1 MLTELSIKNI
11 AIIDA
16 LNISFQPGFTVLTGE
31 TGAGKSIII
40 DAVGLIMGGRASAE
54 LIRSG
59 EDEAVVEALFDV
71 SELPIIK
78 ELLLEYGFD
87 CENELLVK
95 RSISRG
101 GKNRIY
107 INGSMATQ
115 ALLTD
120 ISRKLINIYG
130 QHESQT
136 LLKPENQL
144 LLLDSFAGTGPLRE
158 NFARMYQELQSTR
171 ERLLHLDQEER
182 DVARRLDLLAYQSQ
196 EIAAADVKPGEEANL
211 EEQRSLLA
219 NAEKLGSVSAL
230 AFERLYDAH
239 NAILG
244 EIRRISASV
253 NEIANLDHTLKETAS
268 SLENAYLQLEDAAIS
283 LRDYSSRIEADP
295 AALQQTDDRLD
306 LIGKIK
312 KKYGSTVEE
321 VLAYKTE
328 IDEEL
333 NKLRLRELDRSTLE
347 KGVAEL
353 ERTLQTCGAEL
364 TDRRSKAAL
373 KLKHALESE
382 VHQLAMKNALVE
394 PALFP
399 LTEPKSYGMERIEFL
414 FSPNQGEAPRPLA
427 KIASGGE
434 LSRLMLAIKQVLP
447 EGAVPTLIFDEVDT
461 GIGGGTSELVGRK
474 LKNVAERHQVLCIT
488 HLPQVAVFADHHLR
502 VEKLVDHGRTATAI
516 ARLDENVRTE
526 EISRMLGGA
535 TITETT
541 RQHATEMLASAKT
554 LDKIVYYDSLQS

>member
-11 AIIDA
+11 AIIDV

-59 EDEAVVEALFDV
+59 EDEAVVEALFDI

-158 NFARMYQELQSTR
+158 NFAHMYQELQSTR

-196 EIAAADVKPGEEANL
+196 EIAAADVKPGEDANL

-230 AFERLYDAH
+230 AFERLYDAN

-312 KKYGSTVEE
+312 KKYGSTVED

-347 KGVAEL
+347 KGMAEL
-353 ERTLQTCGAEL
+353 ERTLNICGSEL

-447 EGAVPTLIFDEVDT
+447 EGAVPTLVFDEVDT

-535 TITETT
+535 TITDTT

-554 LDKIVYYDSLQS
+554 LNKIVDYDSLKS